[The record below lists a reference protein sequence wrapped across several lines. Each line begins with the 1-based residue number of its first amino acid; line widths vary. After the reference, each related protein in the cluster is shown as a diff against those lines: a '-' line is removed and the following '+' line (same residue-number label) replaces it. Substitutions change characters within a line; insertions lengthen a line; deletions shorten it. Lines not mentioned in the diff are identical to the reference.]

1 MSVQSTMIDFD
12 NLEKLKQFTDK
23 RIAEISAELGEVLRR
38 VDMLHSTLEVKKK
51 FFEALNI
58 KAQEKPYEGINLG
71 GDVILMVDPPADA
84 LVNLYESLSEN
95 LNKKLTAYRNLKN
108 ALSKIPS
115 TSELQVSVSLV
126 LENDIPKY
134 IIIKTSK

>member
-1 MSVQSTMIDFD
+1 MSTSSTLIEFD
-12 NLEKLKQFTDK
+12 NLDKLKQFTDK
-23 RIAEISAELGEVLRR
+23 KIAEISAELGEILRR
-38 VDMLHSTLEVKKK
+38 IDLMHGTLEVKKK
-51 FFEALNI
+51 FYEVLNI
-58 KAQEKPYEGINLG
+58 KPQEKPYEGINLG
-71 GDVILMVDPPADA
+71 GDIFLMVDPPSET

-95 LNKKLTAYRNLKN
+95 LNRKLTAYRNLKN

-115 TSELQVSVSLV
+115 SPELQVSASLI